1 MNYHLFQL
9 INARA
14 GSNDSLDDVLEWAAN
29 WLIYVMAGLAVV
41 PMLMALRAGRRADL
55 VRVVVSLPLAFAVG
69 QLVAMGSDEVRPF
82 QTHVVHQLIPHD
94 SGGSLPSDHATAAF
108 AVAFAIGAFLSV
120 RWGVALSVLAAVI
133 GFARVWAGIHY
144 PGDILAGA
152 VIGAACVLIVALG
165 GRVLD
170 RRARA
175 RHGSGAAVGG
185 H

>member
-29 WLIYVMAGLAVV
+29 WLIYVMAGLALV
-41 PMLMALRAGRRADL
+41 PVLVALRAGRRADL
-55 VRVVVSLPLAFAVG
+55 VRVAVSLPLAFAVG
-69 QLVAMGSDEVRPF
+69 QLVALGSDEVRPF

-94 SGGSLPSDHATAAF
+94 AGGSLPSDHATAAF
-108 AVAFAIGAFLSV
+108 TVAFAIGAFLSV
-120 RWGVALSVLAAVI
+120 RWGMALSVLAAAI

-152 VIGAACVLIVALG
+152 VIGAGCVLIVALA

-170 RRARA
+170 RRRT